1 MAARKD
7 ALFIPD
13 VPSDSTGFHALAEEA
28 RKSAD
33 PVSAALGMYL
43 FSNAAWLAREMQQEG
58 FDRLVFIARD
68 GWWVKQAY
76 DIIAPSLGVDVPSD
90 YVRISRQAAFPLHF
104 DSADDLERLPEW
116 INLTAH
122 TPETLTALL
131 APLLRMEAVQTAM
144 ETAALPWTQR
154 LTVQT
159 AQTFIRVCRSLWDAD
174 GAAACR
180 AHARA
185 YIAPKFSGKCATF
198 DVGYHLRSES
208 VICRLTGADVTAFV
222 THVDGDRPPERGVP
236 YCALYDRSPLVSWV
250 AREQF
255 LLEDAP
261 LCTGYGENGPLFSAE
276 NAGMHPG
283 IRRCQ
288 QSALDFV
295 KRVVMKYGCRLA
307 DMPLRPVDGC
317 LPFEHFLHCG
327 PYRLMKPF
335 RRSAFENAFHAGTA
349 GEDGAFLQWRLMQ
362 TDLLLARGVPAW
374 RVRLKRAFIRLREEP
389 RSFLRKLNPFA
400 SE

>member
-13 VPSDSTGFHALAEEA
+13 VPDASSGFHALAEEA
-28 RKSAD
+28 RQSAD

-43 FSNAAWLAREMQQEG
+43 FSNAAWLAWEMQQGG
-58 FDRLVFIARD
+58 FDRIVFIARD

-76 DIIAPSLGVDVPSD
+76 DIIAPSLGVGVPSD

-104 DSADDLERLPEW
+104 RTAEDLTGLSD
-116 INLTAH
+116 LVDVTAH
-122 TPETLTALL
+122 TPDTLNQLL
-131 APLLRMEAVQTAM
+131 APEIRLEEMPELMAHYGVRPDE
-144 ETAALPWTQR
+144 R
-154 LTVQT
+154 LTGGVPDGLLE
-159 AQTFIRVCRSLWDAD
+159 AWRSAWDQERAD
-174 GAAACR
+174 QYR
-180 AHARA
+180 EHARA

-208 VICRLTGADVTAFV
+208 VICKLTGADVTAFV
-222 THVDGDRPPERGVP
+222 THVDGDKPPERGVP
-236 YCALYDRSPLVSWV
+236 YRALYGRSPLVSWV

-261 LCTGYGENGPLFSAE
+261 LCTGYGETGPMFSSGK
-276 NAGMHPG
+276 AGMHPS
-283 IRRCQ
+283 IRHCQ

-295 KRVVMKYGCRLA
+295 KRIVKKYGCTLA
-307 DMPLRPVDGC
+307 AMPLRPADGC

-335 RRSAFENAFHAGTA
+335 RGNSFENAFHAGA
-349 GEDGAFLQWRLMQ
+349 AEEDGAFLQWRLMQ
-362 TDLLLARGVPAW
+362 TDLLLVQGVPAW
-374 RVRLKRAFIRLREEP
+374 RVRLKRALIRLREDPEG
-389 RSFLRKLNPFA
+389 FWRKLKSFA